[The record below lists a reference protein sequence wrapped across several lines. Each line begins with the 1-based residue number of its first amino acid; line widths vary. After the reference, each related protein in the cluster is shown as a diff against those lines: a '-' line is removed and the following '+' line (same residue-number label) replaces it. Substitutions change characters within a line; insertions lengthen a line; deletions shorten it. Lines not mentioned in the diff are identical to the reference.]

1 MKGCGEQQKLNITW
15 GLGPFAFPYSG
26 IPTWLDFSTFQY
38 QEVAL
43 TITGI
48 CSRPK
53 RKTSW

>member
-26 IPTWLDFSTFQY
+26 ISTWLDFSTFQY